1 MDEKVLQ
8 QAVDDISVIKGVIE
22 RTGKSFVSFSK
33 IFIYW
38 GILFIFNSIINTMA
52 YTGKFEFF
60 SILYSYPVVNF
71 IFPVALTAIAAI
83 LIYRHVS
90 KKIPLVGLEKQ
101 LMKIWLLI
109 LIMNVIPPKVS
120 IAAAEPSAEFITI
133 HTDLTPTLFF
143 SLAVALIATSLFTGY
158 RQLKYT
164 GAVYVLI
171 SLLYAYVIPA
181 SANEITLLQL
191 PYILALPFTFIYTGL
206 FLKSRQARSE

>member
-120 IAAAEPSAEFITI
+120 IAAAEPVAEFITI

-143 SLAVALIATSLFTGY
+143 SLAVALIATSLFTGH

-164 GAVYVLI
+164 GAVYILI